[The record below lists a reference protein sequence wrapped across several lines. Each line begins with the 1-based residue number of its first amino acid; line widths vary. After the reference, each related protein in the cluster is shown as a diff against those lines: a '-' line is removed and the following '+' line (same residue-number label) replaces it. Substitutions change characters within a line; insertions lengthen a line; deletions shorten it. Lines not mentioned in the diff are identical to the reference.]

1 MTESRIAEEEENKL
15 PSVANRKRRFTLEA
29 EKILGTDIETA
40 VAMANKSK
48 LAPANVI
55 NEES

>member
-40 VAMANKSK
+40 VAMADKSK